1 MEKNNSRVWR
11 IAVFAFV
18 CILVWHIT
26 AGIMPALANGV
37 KALTPFLLAFV
48 TAYLLRYPVELLEKL
63 FCRMQKNKKHKWQHT
78 LAVFIPLVCFFG
90 LVVVGLIVL
99 VPNIIANVT
108 DIVVALPE
116 FIVDVQEFANEQVEN
131 ISRWLEID
139 INGYATD
146 YINGV
151 AQKALDLA
159 KNIEPQSIFFAASN
173 FLTGTASVLM
183 DTVLYAASSF
193 FLLYDFNRM
202 KGWIHQVLHLVTSS
216 EKTYNTVC
224 GVLHTAD
231 VTMEKYI
238 VVQLCTSL
246 GMGIV
251 CYIGFLIFGL
261 PYAILLATVAALTN
275 LIPYIGPVIGMVAPI
290 VVALTAGDLKTAI
303 GVAVFMLVCQQLEGN
318 VITPLLTG
326 DALNIN
332 PLLVLLGVAV
342 FGAMFGIPGML
353 IGAPAVAVIA
363 NMIRNATADKN
374 ANKDSGLNVPDTA
387 QKEN

>member
-26 AGIMPALANGV
+26 AGIMPALANGI
-37 KALTPFLLAFV
+37 KALTPFLFAFV

-63 FCRMQKNKKHKWQHT
+63 FCRMQKNKKHKWQHA

-90 LVVVGLIVL
+90 LVVVGFVVL

-108 DIVVALPE
+108 DIIVALPE
-116 FIVDVQEFANEQVEN
+116 FIVDAQEFANEQVEN
-131 ISRWLEID
+131 ISLWLEID
-139 INGYATD
+139 INGYAND
-146 YINGV
+146 YINVV
-151 AQKALDLA
+151 AQKALDFA
-159 KNIEPQSIFFAASN
+159 KNIEPQSVLFAASN

-183 DTVLYAASSF
+183 DTVLYAAASF
-193 FLLYDFNRM
+193 FLLYDFNRI
-202 KGWIHQVLHLVTSS
+202 KGWMHQVLRLITSS

-238 VVQLCTSL
+238 VVQLCTSI

-261 PYAILLATVAALTN
+261 PYAILLATVVALTN
-275 LIPYIGPVIGMVAPI
+275 LIPYIGPVIGMIAPI